1 MPIRIGI
8 VGYGNLGRGVELAI
22 AEQPDLALAGIYTR
36 RPPETLAPATQA
48 PVRPYEDLLAGELAA
63 TERELDVLI
72 LCGGSRTDLPEQ
84 TPELAARFTVV
95 DSFDTHARIPDH
107 YEAVGA
113 QISSTTAIISTGWD
127 PGLFSINRVYAE
139 AVLPTGQTST
149 FWGKGLSQ
157 GHSDAVRRVP
167 GVAGGVQYTIPA
179 PEAMEEARAGRG
191 GEAPASSKHKR
202 HCYVVPADGADP
214 DAIREAIVTMPDYFA
229 DYDTTVEF
237 ITAEELET
245 NHQAMPHGGFV
256 IRSGLTSAESRQVIE
271 YSLTLGS
278 NPEFTASVL
287 VAYARAAHR
296 LHTRGEHGVFTPFDI
311 APGLLHPAD
320 PAHLRATML

>member
-22 AEQPDLALAGIYTR
+22 AGQPDLALAGIYTR
-36 RPPETLAPATQA
+36 RAPEALTPATPA
-48 PVRPYEDLLAGELAA
+48 PVRPYEDLLADDLAA
-63 TERELDVLI
+63 AEQDLDVLI

-95 DSFDTHARIPDH
+95 DSFDTHARIPEH

-113 QISSTTAIISTGWD
+113 KISATTAIISTGWD

-167 GVAGGVQYTIPA
+167 GVAAGVQYTIPA
-179 PEAMEEARAGRG
+179 PEAMEAAGRAGR
-191 GEAPASSKHKR
+191 R
-202 HCYVVPADGADP
+202 HRRRRNTNALLVVPGTGRTDQ
-214 DAIREAIVTMPDYFA
+214 EAIVTMPDYFA